1 MISKIS
7 LQFLKNTFRNLYF
20 LMFLNGFLIA
30 SMFYFRMESTYENGL
45 FASIKGSIDNNLDKD
60 DTQDSIIL
68 KAMATCHEL
77 MSNRAPVFGG
87 TRILGPSAEFF
98 HGTSVDLMTTQ
109 GACGS
114 YSQVMA
120 MILKTY
126 DYPVRIAQMK
136 VGDSWAAHNI
146 VEVRTDHGWVV
157 LDPTFNAHWVTPAG
171 RLASFAEVHNDWSYY
186 SRQVPANYDH
196 QYRFQDVRY
205 SNWTKI
211 PLLMPAAKG
220 ILNVILGKEKADTIS
235 IRTWFLKI
243 YSIYFFVTIFLY
255 IPVFLF
261 TFRRL
266 IQTKVFPSPD
276 IPITIRNLIKYL
288 RPITRQSTEFTR

>member
-1 MISKIS
+1 MISKLS
-7 LQFLKNTFRNLYF
+7 FQFLKNIFRNLYF

-30 SMFYFRMESTYENGL
+30 SMFYFRMESTYEEGL
-45 FASIKGSIDNNLDKD
+45 FASIKGSIDGKLDAD
-60 DTQDSIIL
+60 DTQDSIIV
-68 KAMATCHEL
+68 KAMGTCHEL

-87 TRILGPSAEFF
+87 TRLLGPSADFF

-136 VGDSWAAHNI
+136 AGGIWAAHNI
-146 VEVRTDHGWVV
+146 VEVETDHGWVV
-157 LDPTFNAHWVTPAG
+157 LDPTFNVHWVTPAG
-171 RLASFAEVHNDWSYY
+171 RLASFADVHKDWNYY
-186 SRQVPANYDH
+186 SRQVPGNYDK
-196 QYRFQDVRY
+196 QYCFEDVRY
-205 SNWTKI
+205 ANWTKI
-211 PLLMPAAKG
+211 PVLMPAAKG
-220 ILNVILGKEKADTIS
+220 LLNMILGKERADTVS
-235 IRTWFLKI
+235 VRTWFLKI
-243 YSIYFFVTIFLY
+243 YSIYFFITLFLY

-276 IPITIRNLIKYL
+276 IPITFRNLIKYM
-288 RPITRQSTEFTR
+288 RPVTRQSTEFTR